1 MLVFQLERMQNNKME
16 TKYIDD
22 KIKGSM
28 ELSLLNRIY
37 EMKIISSSTYMEL
50 KRQILAEYQL
60 KLL

>member
-37 EMKIISSSTYMEL
+37 EMKIISNSTYMEL

>member
-1 MLVFQLERMQNNKME
+1 MQNNKME
-16 TKYIDD
+16 TKYIDN

-37 EMKIISSSTYMEL
+37 EMKIISNSTYMEL